1 MKKIIVLLLVLFLLA
16 VIIGTSPL
24 IDWLHAN
31 AEEADTS
38 SLSTEESTQ
47 DITSTAAPETDEGL
61 AYSPETQQK
70 AIVFA
75 MILAGGTVLVSLAVF
90 IKKRTPYQ

>member
-38 SLSTEESTQ
+38 SLTTEESTQ
-47 DITSTAAPETDEGL
+47 DITSKAPETDEGL